1 MTFWPPAISSVGNLQ
16 LPIPPPTVEINL
28 PRLCC
33 WQLAYKEST
42 GGAGELMTSPSKPSV
57 TNSRLV
63 PCFPLHA
70 LLVAL
75 NQSTVDYLSLDVE
88 GYELEVSA
96 WPTAN
101 SFHHGGLECAVPV
114 LKLAY
119 FITAIDRVFCVGRAC
134 DKQTREVFQSSC
146 LTGVRLWALITL

>member
-1 MTFWPPAISSVGNLQ
+1 LS
-16 LPIPPPTVEINL
+16 E
-28 PRLCC
+28 
-33 WQLAYKEST
+33 
-42 GGAGELMTSPSKPSV
+42 SKPSGE

-96 WPTAN
+96 A
-101 SFHHGGLECAVPV
+101 
-114 LKLAY
+114 
-119 FITAIDRVFCVGRAC
+119 
-134 DKQTREVFQSSC
+134 
-146 LTGVRLWALITL
+146 